1 MAGVGRKLLRALDRV
16 CPFREL
22 AFRQQ
27 FRDVEGAEINVRED
41 VGSRP
46 WFRSE
51 SCCVLAG
58 TVGNCRELMLKGV
71 TEELGG
77 VNISNSHV

>member
-46 WFRSE
+46 WFRPE

-58 TVGNCRELMLKGV
+58 TCRELMVKGV
-71 TEELGG
+71 MEELGG